1 MNRGLKKQ
9 IAKAFDAPAPRDKA
23 QFVRSLPR
31 PHISTKA
38 FIFSQI
44 PFIKKSIWLLSVLIV
59 LPAVWGASFASEN
72 TVWIVSAFTP
82 FLALLLITESAKS
95 TLYGMNELEM
105 ASRFS
110 LKNIVLARL
119 TILGIFNFAIFC
131 IIIPICHIANSISL
145 VQTGVYLFIPYLLT
159 TSISLYIVRH
169 FRNKEAIYGCMA
181 VAVCV
186 STANMTLRYVANFL
200 FQTNYLVWWV
210 VIALLLMMFT
220 AKELYQTF
228 KKTEGFLWNFAL
240 TD

>member
-1 MNRGLKKQ
+1 MNRRLKKQ
-9 IAKAFDAPAPRDKA
+9 IAKALDAPAPRNKA

-38 FIFSQI
+38 FIISQI
-44 PFIKKSIWLLSVLIV
+44 PFIKKSVWLLSVLIV
-59 LPAVWGASFASEN
+59 LPAVCGASFASEN

-82 FLALLLITESAKS
+82 FIALLLITESAKS
-95 TLYGMNELEM
+95 ALYGMNELEM

-119 TILGIFNFAIFC
+119 TILGIFNFGIFC
-131 IIIPICHIANSISL
+131 IIIPICHIANSISFM
-145 VQTGVYLFIPYLLT
+145 QTGVYLFVPYLLT
-159 TSISLYIVRH
+159 TSISLYIVRC
-169 FRNKEAIYGCMA
+169 FRNKEAIYGCMV

-186 STANMTLRYVANFL
+186 SAANMTLRYVANFI
-200 FQTNYLVWWV
+200 FQTNYMVWWV
-210 VIALLLMMFT
+210 IIALLLMMFT

>member
-44 PFIKKSIWLLSVLIV
+44 PFIKLSIWLLSVLIV

-95 TLYGMNELEM
+95 TLYG
-105 ASRFS
+105 
-110 LKNIVLARL
+110 
-119 TILGIFNFAIFC
+119 IFNFAIFC

-145 VQTGVYLFIPYLLT
+145 VQTGVYLFVPYLLT

>member
-31 PHISTKA
+31 PHINTKA

-95 TLYGMNELEM
+95 TLYGMNEL
-105 ASRFS
+105 
-110 LKNIVLARL
+110 
-119 TILGIFNFAIFC
+119 
-131 IIIPICHIANSISL
+131 
-145 VQTGVYLFIPYLLT
+145 
-159 TSISLYIVRH
+159 
-169 FRNKEAIYGCMA
+169 
-181 VAVCV
+181 
-186 STANMTLRYVANFL
+186 
-200 FQTNYLVWWV
+200 
-210 VIALLLMMFT
+210 
-220 AKELYQTF
+220 
-228 KKTEGFLWNFAL
+228 
-240 TD
+240 

>member
-145 VQTGVYLFIPYLLT
+145 VQTGVYLFVPYLLT

-181 VAVCV
+181 VAVCEQKLLGK
-186 STANMTLRYVANFL
+186 SRFEELLAAYIEKPQGKPTLVPESDKRPAMN
-200 FQTNYLVWWV
+200 
-210 VIALLLMMFT
+210 T
-220 AKELYQTF
+220 AKNDFMEEYDN
-228 KKTEGFLWNFAL
+228 E
-240 TD
+240 

>member
-1 MNRGLKKQ
+1 M
-9 IAKAFDAPAPRDKA
+9 AV
-23 QFVRSLPR
+23 VRTDRFTCGVGCFFRKREHGMDRICFYP
-31 PHISTKA
+31 
-38 FIFSQI
+38 I
-44 PFIKKSIWLLSVLIV
+44 PCLASYYRECKIY
-59 LPAVWGASFASEN
+59 AVW
-72 TVWIVSAFTP
+72 
-82 FLALLLITESAKS
+82 
-95 TLYGMNELEM
+95 NELEM

-145 VQTGVYLFIPYLLT
+145 VQTGVYLFVPYLLT